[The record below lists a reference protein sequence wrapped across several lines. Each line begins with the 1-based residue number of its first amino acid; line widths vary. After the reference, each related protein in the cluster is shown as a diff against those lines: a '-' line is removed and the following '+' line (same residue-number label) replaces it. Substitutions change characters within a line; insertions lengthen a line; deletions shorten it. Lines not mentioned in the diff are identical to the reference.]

1 MRTSIT
7 LNIGLSLPPVEIHS
21 AIAEIQRAGITILA
35 SGIVSGEWNGKPE
48 QTLVVQ
54 GLALESPELRPR
66 LYCASRALN
75 QDCIA
80 VFSNGLGELIGD
92 TAQVF
97 NAEYFHFHARE
108 ERELTARISLL
119 GDDEITAE
127 ISVSSVGIKTL
138 QRLSNA
144 FKETKNFSGPYTPSF
159 FVAIEGEDVDS
170 REEREVNGFTLESF
184 KSYLRDTII
193 PDSRESGFDGYA
205 EDLETALEFLESDSY
220 IKSIKSNR
228 E

>member
-1 MRTSIT
+1 MKTNIT
-7 LNIGLSLPPVEIHS
+7 INIGLSLPPIQVHH
-21 AIAEIQRAGITILA
+21 AIAEIQRAGVTILA
-35 SGIVSGEWNGKPE
+35 SGIVSGEWEGKPE
-48 QTLVVQ
+48 QTLVIQ

-80 VFSNGLGELIGD
+80 IYSNGLGELIGD

-97 NAEYFHFHARE
+97 NPDFFHFHARE
-108 ERELTARISLL
+108 E
-119 GDDEITAE
+119 
-127 ISVSSVGIKTL
+127 K
-138 QRLSNA
+138 
-144 FKETKNFSGPYTPSF
+144 
-159 FVAIEGEDVDS
+159 
-170 REEREVNGFTLESF
+170 EVNGFTLESF

-193 PDSRESGFDGYA
+193 PDSEGGYK

-220 IKSIKSNR
+220 IRTIKSNR